1 MTRTMTILKSKLVWS
16 AITGALLLLI
26 GLSPTVLA
34 QSQSSDATL
43 SALTLSGVDF
53 GTFASGTTTYTAS
66 VANSV
71 TETTVTPTVTHSG
84 AGYVIKLDGVE
95 DSDGEVSLSV
105 GSNVIAIVVTA
116 EDDQTTQTYSVT
128 VTREAQT
135 GICDRTRKVRD
146 AILSK
151 LTNVDACS
159 AVTDDHLGGITG
171 EIDLSEKDIA
181 SVRAADFSGLSGL
194 NRLDLSQND
203 LTSLPAGVFDDLT
216 NLSTLNLSFN
226 DLTSLSSDLFAQVSN
241 LTTLDLKWNDL
252 DTLPA
257 DVFDGLSKLRKLNVT
272 LNEIERLPD
281 GVFDDLTEMRELD
294 LGGNYL
300 SSLPDGLFDDL
311 SNLRTLG
318 LGANELSSLRDDV
331 FAEVTNMENLRM
343 HDNELGSLPS
353 SLFDGLSELRSV
365 WVYDN
370 PGAPFPLTAEL
381 QSQGANAFK
390 VAVTE
395 GATPS
400 RMTVGLSVSNSSSSL
415 STSTANIERGSS
427 SSDEIQ
433 VTQGGAARVT
443 VTVASVNLTGGSNFK
458 GFETLKGDPLLFVF
472 NNPATGYPTITG
484 TAQVGQTLTAS
495 TSGISDADG
504 LTNVVYSYQW
514 LSGTSVSRDTEID
527 GATNATYTLQTS
539 DALQIIKVRVTFTDD
554 AGNEEARTSA
564 GTEAVVLG
572 GL

>member
-1 MTRTMTILKSKLVWS
+1 MKILGSGRPL
-16 AITGALLLLI
+16 AALAGALLLTI
-26 GLSPTVLA
+26 GLFPTVLA

-53 GTFASGTTTYTAS
+53 GTFASGTTSYTAT
-66 VANSV
+66 VANGV
-71 TETTVTPTVTHSG
+71 TETTVTPTVNHSG
-84 AGYVIKLDGVE
+84 AGYVIKLGGVE

-105 GSNVIAIVVTA
+105 GSNVITIVVTA

-159 AVTDDHLGGITG
+159 AVTDEHLGAITG

-194 NRLDLSQND
+194 NQLDLSQND

-216 NLSTLNLSFN
+216 DLGTLNLSFN
-226 DLTSLSSDLFAQVSN
+226 DLTSLSSDLFANVSN
-241 LTTLDLKWNDL
+241 LTKLELKWNDL
-252 DTLPA
+252 ETLP
-257 DVFDGLSKLRKLNVT
+257 DGVFDGLSKLRRLDLT
-272 LNEIERLPD
+272 LNDIEQLPD
-281 GVFDDLTEMRELD
+281 DVFDDLTEIRTLD

-311 SNLRTLG
+311 TNLSTLG
-318 LGANELSSLRDDV
+318 LGANELSSLRDGV
-331 FAEVTNMENLRM
+331 FADLTNLQYLSV
-343 HDNELGSLPS
+343 HDNELDSLPGSL
-353 SLFDGLSELRSV
+353 FGGLSKLRRV

-381 QSQGANAFK
+381 QSQGDDVFT
-390 VAVTE
+390 VAVAE

-400 RMTVGLSVSNSSSSL
+400 KMTVELSVSGGSSSL
-415 STSTANIERGSS
+415 STSTVNIDRGSD
-427 SSDEIQ
+427 SSDEVQI
-433 VTQGGAARVT
+433 TRSGARQVT
-443 VTVASVNLTGGSNFK
+443 VTVSSVSLTGGSNFK
-458 GFETLKGDPLLFVF
+458 GFEVLKGGPLVF
-472 NNPATGYPTITG
+472 HFNSPATGYPTITG

-504 LTNVVYSYQW
+504 LANVVYSYQW
-514 LSGTSVSRDTEID
+514 LSRTSVSRDTEID

-554 AGNEEARTSA
+554 AGNEETRTSA
-564 GTEAVVLG
+564 GTSAVVLG